1 MLKIVI
7 FLHLSVRW
15 DVRSETWFKTLCI
28 LIRSQ
33 TLLSDE
39 SLRLSNLT
47 MNISGYH
54 SSAQLYYV
62 SWCIL
67 VMAVMNTVMKNVFI
81 PWSTLV
87 I

>member
-15 DVRSETWFKTLCI
+15 DDRSETWFKTFCI
-28 LIRSQ
+28 LIRFQ

-54 SSAQLYYV
+54 SSTRLYYV